1 MVLPDSRDYTATQ
14 GGPIRPETFN
24 RLQDQIIALK
34 GLTTMVLAPM
44 AGVPASGATGTI
56 QVNKWSWGSGGAGA
70 TGQLYLPLPVRVGD
84 RLRGVAMRISNNDDP
99 DTVTATL
106 RRYPVGGVPVPLA
119 SDTSN
124 LVETLALVVDH
135 VVLDGNSYALDLSVT
150 VAVGDNVSVDFFSL
164 DYNPK

>member
-1 MVLPDSRDYTATQ
+1 MVLPDDRDYTATQ

-24 RLQDQIIALK
+24 RIQDQIIALK

-44 AGVPASGATGTI
+44 AGVPAAGATGTVQI
-56 QVNKWSWGSGGAGA
+56 NKWSWGSGGGGG

-84 RLRGVAMRISNNDDP
+84 RLRGVSMRISNNDDP

-106 RRYPVGGVPVPLA
+106 RRYPDGGSPVTLA

-124 LVETLALVVDH
+124 LVETLVLPVDH
-135 VVLDGNSYALDLSVT
+135 VVLDGNTYALDLSVT
-150 VAVGDNVSVDFFSL
+150 VAAPDNVSVDFFSL
-164 DYNPK
+164 DYSPK